1 MPLSESL
8 VRPPMVPIF
17 LLSLVL
23 LFASVTYSEEVY
35 ASSVFENFDT
45 FKYEDAKYKFS
56 FSNSFNDLLEY
67 KDYIKSVPLSLFLA
81 TSFFTL
87 PFFVTSLLPCCNL
100 RCSWR
105 Q

>member
-1 MPLSESL
+1 MMS
-8 VRPPMVPIF
+8 I
-17 LLSLVL
+17 LLLLLLL
-23 LFASVTYSEEVY
+23 LFVSVTYSEEVY

-56 FSNSFNDLLEY
+56 FSNTFNDLLEY
-67 KDYIKSVPLSLFLA
+67 KDYIKSVPLSLFLV

-87 PFFVTSLLPCCNL
+87 PFFVTSLRPYCNL

-105 Q
+105 L